1 MKTLRMFGMAMFAIV
16 MGVSLASCSKD
27 DNPSNE
33 KKLVKMVNTVGETF
47 TFSYDSEGRVTS
59 ATLDSEFGLEAQFV
73 WSDDAIMVNN
83 DWKNYTLSLNNG
95 LVQSGS
101 HGDTFTYNS
110 SNRMTKWN
118 NTTIMWDGDKVVSI
132 GSDSFSY
139 GTSCKKGYFP
149 LIPYFIDDVDNSM
162 LLFMAN
168 PDVAG
173 MRTKQLPTAIYG
185 IPTTYEFNKDG
196 YISKISFNR
205 ADGVSIVY
213 TLTWE

>member
-1 MKTLRMFGMAMFAIV
+1 
-16 MGVSLASCSKD
+16 
-27 DNPSNE
+27 
-33 KKLVKMVNTVGETF
+33 MVNTVGETF

-83 DWKNYTLSLNNG
+83 DWKNYTLSLNNS

-132 GSDSFSY
+132 GSD
-139 GTSCKKGYFP
+139 
-149 LIPYFIDDVDNSM
+149 
-162 LLFMAN
+162 
-168 PDVAG
+168 
-173 MRTKQLPTAIYG
+173 
-185 IPTTYEFNKDG
+185 
-196 YISKISFNR
+196 
-205 ADGVSIVY
+205 
-213 TLTWE
+213 